1 MELYILH
8 ILFVI
13 LSFSCGYF
21 LKKNF
26 DQKIIDDR
34 CKHISDNNENSFNEI
49 KSLLNIRKFI

>member
-8 ILFVI
+8 VLFVI

-34 CKHISDNNENSFNEI
+34 CKHISDNNEKNFYEL